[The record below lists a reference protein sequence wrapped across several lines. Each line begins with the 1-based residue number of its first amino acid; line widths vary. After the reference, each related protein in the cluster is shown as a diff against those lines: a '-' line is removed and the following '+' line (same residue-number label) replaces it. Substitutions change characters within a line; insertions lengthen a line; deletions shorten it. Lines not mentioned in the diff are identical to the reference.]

1 MAHFFH
7 ANEIANIAI
16 NIEQKGREFYL
27 QAVDMAETPKVKA
40 MFKHLADEEA
50 KHEGIFRSML
60 ARLGKV
66 GVPPW
71 ATQDEYMQYIEAL
84 IESHLLFSGLGQKF
98 MERAESEKEVIEAA
112 MGFEKDTMLFFLEM
126 EELVPNSEKYA
137 VHQCY
142 EEERKHLRELGKLR
156 ALMETDAA

>member
-16 NIEQKGREFYL
+16 KIERRGREFYL
-27 QAVDMAETPKVKA
+27 QAVDRAETPRVKE
-40 MFKHLADEEA
+40 MFKHLAEEEA

-84 IESHLLFSGLGQKF
+84 IESHMLFNSLGQKF
-98 MERAESEKEVIEAA
+98 LERAESEKEVIEAA

-126 EELVPNSEKYA
+126 EELVPSSEKYA

-142 EEERKHLRELGKLR
+142 EEERKHLRELSR
-156 ALMETDAA
+156 ASAQLEADAA

>member
-16 NIEQKGREFYL
+16 EIERKGREFYM
-27 QAVDMAETPKVKA
+27 QAADRANTPRVKEA
-40 MFKHLADEEA
+40 FLHLAEEEA
-50 KHEGIFRSML
+50 KHEGVFRSML

-66 GVPPW
+66 GVPSW
-71 ATQDEYMQYIEAL
+71 ATQEEYMQYIEAL
-84 IESHLLFSGLGQKF
+84 IESHLLFSDQGQRYL
-98 MERAESEKEVIEAA
+98 ERAESEKEVIQAA

-126 EELVPNSEKYA
+126 EELVPNAERHA

-142 EEERKHLRELGKLR
+142 EEERKHLRELSRVGMQLEK
-156 ALMETDAA
+156 DAV